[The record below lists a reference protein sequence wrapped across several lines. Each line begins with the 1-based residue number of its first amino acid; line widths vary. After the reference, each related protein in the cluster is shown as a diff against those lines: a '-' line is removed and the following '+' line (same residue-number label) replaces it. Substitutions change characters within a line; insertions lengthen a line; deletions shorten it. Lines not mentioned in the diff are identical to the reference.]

1 MRLRPLLLVTAGLC
15 GLAAFAAEPQK
26 APETPSTPSLRMPF
40 APRPDQADR
49 LRRELRIP
57 PNQHFSV
64 TTADKP
70 VVGIPPGARP
80 CSVPLVNVLP
90 PVPPPSRMPTL
101 TPAPNAFA
109 AREAVLPAPPCP
121 AGP

>member
-40 APRPDQADR
+40 EPRPDQLDK
-49 LRRELRIP
+49 LRRELRLSP
-57 PNQHFSV
+57 KQHLSMTTVGNQV
-64 TTADKP
+64 T
-70 VVGIPPGARP
+70 GIPPGARP
-80 CSVPLVNVLP
+80 CSVPLVNALP
-90 PVPPPSRMPTL
+90 AGPPLSRMPSL